1 MVCQPFKL
9 KVKLKSAQVAK
20 LVHALAL
27 GASGAILESSSL
39 SLGTNK
45 NTQVQPVYFIFVI
58 PILPAL
64 RRSSF

>member
-27 GASGAILESSSL
+27 GASGVILESSSL

-45 NTQVQPVYFIFVI
+45 MSEVGPH
-58 PILPAL
+58 
-64 RRSSF
+64 SFLI